1 MTNTNKEIEIKEY
14 VEDCKINDMLYTVK
28 EVAKIIKT
36 SPPYVYSLIKS
47 NKLPSL
53 KLGSLKVRKTT
64 LENFLEQYEGYDLTD
79 PYNIKPLNLEVSD

>member
-14 VEDCKINDMLYTVK
+14 IEDYKINDMLYTVK

-53 KLGSLKVRKTT
+53 KLGSLKIRKTT
-64 LENFLEQYEGYDLTD
+64 LEKFLEQYEGYDLTD
-79 PYNIKPLNLEVSD
+79 PFNIKPLKLEVTE